1 MPLRFFDKISR
12 KTTAL
17 LMFGIF
23 LFSSA
28 QAAEL
33 SDIQKQIKLQEEK
46 IAAQKQEQDK
56 LQSNLRDQEMQI
68 SNALTE
74 LRQTE
79 TDLQETRKI
88 INETNKQIKQLEK
101 QEQQQKAK

>member
-1 MPLRFFDKISR
+1 
-12 KTTAL
+12 
-17 LMFGIF
+17 MFGIF

-68 SNALTE
+68 SNALT
-74 LRQTE
+74 RNGFAGNAQ
-79 TDLQETRKI
+79 DYQR
-88 INETNKQIKQLEK
+88 NQ
-101 QEQQQKAK
+101 

>member
-46 IAAQKQEQDK
+46 IAAQKQEQ
-56 LQSNLRDQEMQI
+56 I
-68 SNALTE
+68 SCNPTCV
-74 LRQTE
+74 
-79 TDLQETRKI
+79 
-88 INETNKQIKQLEK
+88 IKK
-101 QEQQQKAK
+101 CKSATP